1 MVKTKI
7 HEFPQFRV
15 LALQVRK
22 LRTTRISI
30 IIEECK
36 IVHLTCGFVW
46 ARYYFGEKRFEL
58 FVMLTTESDPPPK
71 IYNRLQ

>member
-7 HEFPQFRV
+7 HEFPQFGV

-22 LRTTRISI
+22 LGTTRICI

-36 IVHLTCGFVW
+36 IAHLICGSVW
-46 ARYYFGEKRFEL
+46 ARYEFGEKRFEL
-58 FVMLTTESDPPPK
+58 FVMLTTESDLPPK
-71 IYNRLQ
+71 IYSRLQ